1 MPIRPQIRT
10 LTNASVDILNAIRNS
25 ASVNY
30 RDYVPLA
37 TADAESIREIGS
49 VIMDMP
55 ALQNEFIS
63 TLVNRI
69 ARVVITSKQYDN
81 PWAFFK
87 KGYLE
92 FGEVVEDVFVAL
104 AKPFTYD
111 PEVAET
117 NVFKREIPNVR
128 TTFYIMN
135 YKKFY
140 KVTIQNESLRQAFLS
155 YEGITELIAKITES
169 LYTSA
174 NYDEFQVMKY
184 MLARRILNG
193 EMHATE
199 VANPTAANAKTIAS
213 TFRATS
219 NKFEFL
225 NSTYNLAG
233 VPNHATKDRQY
244 LIINSDFDAIFDVE
258 VLASAFNMTKAEFLG
273 HRVLVDGFG
282 DLDNDR
288 LAEIFADDDTYTP
301 VTDDEMTAL
310 NAIPAILVDGDFFMI
325 FDNMNEFTENYNG
338 QGLYWNYFYH
348 QWKTFAISPF
358 ANNTVFVPSTPAI
371 TSVTVTP
378 DEATVG
384 AGTSIQLTSTVA
396 TTGFAP
402 QTVDW
407 TSSVTGVTVT
417 ATGLVTI
424 PADVTAESV
433 TITATS
439 TYDDSVSDTC
449 TLTIASASSDNTPG

>member
-1 MPIRPQIRT
+1 
-10 LTNASVDILNAIRNS
+10 
-25 ASVNY
+25 
-30 RDYVPLA
+30 
-37 TADAESIREIGS
+37 
-49 VIMDMP
+49 
-55 ALQNEFIS
+55 
-63 TLVNRI
+63 
-69 ARVVITSKQYDN
+69 
-81 PWAFFK
+81 
-87 KGYLE
+87 
-92 FGEVVEDVFVAL
+92 
-104 AKPFTYD
+104 
-111 PEVAET
+111 
-117 NVFKREIPNVR
+117 
-128 TTFYIMN
+128 
-135 YKKFY
+135 
-140 KVTIQNESLRQAFLS
+140 
-155 YEGITELIAKITES
+155 
-169 LYTSA
+169 
-174 NYDEFQVMKY
+174 
-184 MLARRILNG
+184 
-193 EMHATE
+193 
-199 VANPTAANAKTIAS
+199 
-213 TFRATS
+213 
-219 NKFEFL
+219 
-225 NSTYNLAG
+225 
-233 VPNHATKDRQY
+233 
-244 LIINSDFDAIFDVE
+244 
-258 VLASAFNMTKAEFLG
+258 MTKAEFLG